1 MRVMKRSARTKDSET
16 WRVAIV
22 PIRLSGADYRRA
34 HEACHKAA
42 SLWNFFLASIQEYWK
57 ENETDP
63 TEKEMRHFLYEQR
76 PDLRDGLHAHTV
88 QLILGD
94 LMDAVS
100 TYRSN
105 RDSGDKNARA
115 PHREKNYRP
124 LEFTAGFGW
133 RVTPDGRRIAL
144 SFGKGHKRIALPL
157 PEIADPKTGEILP
170 SERWGSMQLCW
181 DRNARKW
188 SLHISVPTPKPPQ
201 GNPDIIAAI
210 DEGVINP
217 MTVAVEA
224 EDSYDVLVV
233 NGRHARAV
241 KHYRN
246 TRIATLQ
253 EKLSRC
259 VKGSKRWRKLNAKRK
274 RIEAMTDSALRNAD
288 HQTTRKVADF
298 MQAHDAGRIVTGDVR
313 GIEKSTRKDEAKRVR
328 NTKNQR
334 RRLSQWSRGRQET
347 LLEHKT
353 GMAIEH
359 IDESWSSKT
368 CPACQ
373 TRNHPNGRGYHCHNC
388 GFTCNRDAVG
398 AINILIRAKNG
409 SYQPMDTNKTVHVKY
424 LRATPIF
431 QPEKRRE
438 HGVIPG
444 TGA

>member
-1 MRVMKRSARTKDSET
+1 M
-16 WRVAIV
+16 

-210 DEGVINP
+210 DEGIINP
-217 MTVAVEA
+217 MTVAIET

-259 VKGSKRWRKLNAKRK
+259 VKGSKRWRKLNAK
-274 RIEAMTDSALRNAD
+274 T
-288 HQTTRKVADF
+288 
-298 MQAHDAGRIVTGDVR
+298 QAHR
-313 GIEKSTRKDEAKRVR
+313 GHDRFRPA
-328 NTKNQR
+328 QR
-334 RRLSQWSRGRQET
+334 QPPDHAQ
-347 LLEHKT
+347 
-353 GMAIEH
+353 
-359 IDESWSSKT
+359 
-368 CPACQ
+368 
-373 TRNHPNGRGYHCHNC
+373 GRGLH
-388 GFTCNRDAVG
+388 AG
-398 AINILIRAKNG
+398 A
-409 SYQPMDTNKTVHVKY
+409 
-424 LRATPIF
+424 
-431 QPEKRRE
+431 
-438 HGVIPG
+438 
-444 TGA
+444 

>member
-1 MRVMKRSARTKDSET
+1 M
-16 WRVAIV
+16 
-22 PIRLSGADYRRA
+22 G
-34 HEACHKAA
+34 
-42 SLWNFFLASIQEYWK
+42 
-57 ENETDP
+57 
-63 TEKEMRHFLYEQR
+63 
-76 PDLRDGLHAHTV
+76 G
-88 QLILGD
+88 
-94 LMDAVS
+94 
-100 TYRSN
+100 
-105 RDSGDKNARA
+105 
-115 PHREKNYRP
+115 
-124 LEFTAGFGW
+124 
-133 RVTPDGRRIAL
+133 RIAL

-210 DEGVINP
+210 DEGIINP
-217 MTVAVEA
+217 MTVAIET

-274 RIEAMTDSALRNAD
+274 RIEAMTDSALHNAN

-298 MQAHDAGRIVTGDVR
+298 MQAHAPDASSRETCAASR
-313 GIEKSTRKDEAKRVR
+313 RAPARTRPSASGT
-328 NTKNQR
+328 TKNQR

-431 QPEKRRE
+431 QPRPASSME
-438 HGVIPG
+438 
-444 TGA
+444 

>member
-1 MRVMKRSARTKDSET
+1 
-16 WRVAIV
+16 
-22 PIRLSGADYRRA
+22 
-34 HEACHKAA
+34 
-42 SLWNFFLASIQEYWK
+42 
-57 ENETDP
+57 
-63 TEKEMRHFLYEQR
+63 
-76 PDLRDGLHAHTV
+76 
-88 QLILGD
+88 
-94 LMDAVS
+94 
-100 TYRSN
+100 
-105 RDSGDKNARA
+105 
-115 PHREKNYRP
+115 
-124 LEFTAGFGW
+124 
-133 RVTPDGRRIAL
+133 
-144 SFGKGHKRIALPL
+144 
-157 PEIADPKTGEILP
+157 
-170 SERWGSMQLCW
+170 MQLCW
-181 DRNARKW
+181 DRNAGKW

-210 DEGVINP
+210 DEGIINP
-217 MTVAVEA
+217 MTVAIET

-274 RIEAMTDSALRNAD
+274 RIEAMTDSALHNAN

-359 IDESWSSKT
+359 INESWSSKT

-431 QPEKRRE
+431 QPKTGVE